1 LTFSPRGAAY
11 ASMLAMY
18 SLVLA
23 LLVAQSPAP
32 ADRPDVKGMVVMVSR
47 SEGLTP
53 IESVAVADR
62 LSRALREA
70 RLPVA
75 MEPSEALSR
84 LGEQRTPESC
94 QGKPECFA
102 KLGREL
108 GVAAVVTID
117 SSKVFDDLPM
127 RITLLDTREGRVL
140 FRRSYTASALRPT
153 ELDTA
158 FRRSSQELT
167 KTLTES
173 EDGSVAGAL
182 LPSDAPLAP
191 NLSPSAPSSSGLAAF
206 LQPRSLPVTAT
217 RIGAGAAAV
226 TAVTFLVLGLAQASK
241 LQQERAPGVSAWTL
255 EEAQRLRSSANTRF
269 ALSGIF
275 AGVSGA
281 LLVTSFVLPSEP
293 EPAK

>member
-1 LTFSPRGAAY
+1 MF
-11 ASMLAMY
+11 

-32 ADRPDVKGMVVMVSR
+32 VDGRDARGLVVMVSR

-53 IESVAVADR
+53 IESVTLADR
-62 LSRALREA
+62 LSRALQEA

-75 MEPSEALSR
+75 MDPGAALSR

-102 KLGREL
+102 KLGRDL

-127 RITLLDTREGRVL
+127 RITLLETSEGRVL
-140 FRRSYTASALRPT
+140 FKKSYTASALRPT
-153 ELDTA
+153 ELDQAFQTA
-158 FRRSSQELT
+158 SQELT
-167 KTLTES
+167 KTLMES
-173 EDGSVAGAL
+173 EDATTANAL
-182 LPSDAPLAP
+182 RPSDAPRAP
-191 NLSPSAPSSSGLAAF
+191 NLSPSLPSGMDAFTQPAP
-206 LQPRSLPVTAT
+206 LPVTVT

-226 TAVTFLVLGLAQASK
+226 TAVTFLVLGLIQNSR
-241 LQQERAPGVSAWTL
+241 LQEEKAPGVSAWTYA
-255 EEAQRLRSSANTRF
+255 EAQRMRSSANTRF

-293 EPAK
+293 SPAK